1 MSLILLKDKG
11 YRVAPLS
18 AKKATEVTQPAEPP
32 DAAQGT
38 EVTQPAEPPDAA
50 QGAEETSP
58 EDFSEELSSVMAT
71 VPSDNV
77 KGAGSTQENRCTPEE
92 MRSVGKATASAYGIA
107 YPTAMRAIG
116 EMIRRG
122 GANASTPDSF
132 TVEIRCPETGN
143 IAIVEK
149 RDIVNFVTRHAN
161 GKNCRNLA
169 EGMAE
174 GIVKYGVLSVKANP
188 SMDRPGDLAKK
199 IDNRLKHKKE
209 PPLTPLERVGCAS
222 FAQWLPNLDGLVES
236 DRLSGLLAE
245 DLEIRKSGSR
255 QRSTSSG
262 KSSTEASSSGSK
274 DKGKPPKK
282 KKGGKKKKGK

>member
-1 MSLILLKDKG
+1 
-11 YRVAPLS
+11 
-18 AKKATEVTQPAEPP
+18 
-32 DAAQGT
+32 
-38 EVTQPAEPPDAA
+38 
-50 QGAEETSP
+50 
-58 EDFSEELSSVMAT
+58 MAT

-77 KGAGSTQENRCTPEE
+77 KGSGSTQENRCTPDEI
-92 MRSVGKATASAYGIA
+92 RSVGKATASAYGIA
-107 YPTAMRAIG
+107 YPTPIRAIG

-122 GANASTPDSF
+122 GANVSTPDSF

-188 SMDRPGDLAKK
+188 LIDRPGDLAKK
-199 IDNRLKHKKE
+199 KKIDNRLRHKKE
-209 PPLTPLERVGCAS
+209 PPLTSLERVGCAS

-262 KSSTEASSSGSK
+262 KSSTETGSSGSK
-274 DKGKPPKK
+274 VTNSRKTLKK
-282 KKGGKKKKGK
+282 KKGGKKKNG